1 MGRYGDLDYGSL
13 AKHSFLLGVGLFVV
27 GAGGELLAHTL
38 QMTLPAWEETLLYD
52 AEILG
57 LLVAFVSPWVFAV
70 ILPLTE

>member
-1 MGRYGDLDYGSL
+1 MGRYGNLNYASL
-13 AKHSFLLGVGLFVV
+13 AKRSFLLGLGLFAL
-27 GAGGELLAHTL
+27 GAGGELLVHALELTI
-38 QMTLPAWEETLLYD
+38 PSWESSLLYD